1 LVNDLTVKDSFAD
14 LCAGVTFVNGVVHIT
29 FASMTADHDTD
40 PASQSRVVS
49 ARLVM
54 PVAGVID
61 LRDTLTR
68 ILDSLIGQ
76 GVIVPPPSI
85 ITSPVAV
92 TPV

>member
-1 LVNDLTVKDSFAD
+1 
-14 LCAGVTFVNGVVHIT
+14 
-29 FASMTADHDTD
+29 
-40 PASQSRVVS
+40 
-49 ARLVM
+49 M